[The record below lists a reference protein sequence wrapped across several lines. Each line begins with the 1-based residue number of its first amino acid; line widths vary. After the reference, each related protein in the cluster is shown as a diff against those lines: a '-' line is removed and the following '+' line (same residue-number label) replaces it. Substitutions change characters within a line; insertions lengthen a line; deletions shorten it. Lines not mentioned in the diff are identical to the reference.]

1 MDGLPTNGKCDTV
14 KHMSLEDLVKL
25 NGVATAVIDEVQ
37 YQPIIYAVPKEWVES
52 GKMLLEN
59 ATLFQPTLYQ
69 KIALLA
75 TQKGLQD
82 QQVQMRADLEMVKR
96 EMLKEF
102 EDLKKQDGSLKENIS
117 TALSGELST
126 ALQKIRDEYSKQ
138 QKENLRFLLITI
150 ASSAVLSAMVSGLF
164 LLLGG

>member
-1 MDGLPTNGKCDTV
+1 MNSKYENDTSMP
-14 KHMSLEDLVKL
+14 MSLEDLVKL
-25 NGVATAVIDEVQ
+25 NGAATAVLDEVQ

-59 ATLFQPTLYQ
+59 ATQFQPILYR
-69 KIALLA
+69 KIELLA
-75 TQKGLQD
+75 TRKGLQD
-82 QQVQMRADLEMVKR
+82 QQVQLRADLEMVKR

-102 EDLKKQDGSLKENIS
+102 ENLKKQDGSLKESIS
-117 TALSGELST
+117 SALSDELST

-138 QKENLRFLLITI
+138 QKENLRFLLITV
-150 ASSAVLSAMVSGLF
+150 ASSAVLSALVSGLF

>member
-1 MDGLPTNGKCDTV
+1 MNSKYENDTS
-14 KHMSLEDLVKL
+14 KPMSLENLVKL
-25 NGVATAVIDEVQ
+25 NGAATAVLDEVP

-59 ATLFQPTLYQ
+59 ATQFQPTLYQ
-69 KIALLA
+69 KIELLA

-82 QQVQMRADLEMVKR
+82 QQVQLKADLEVVKR

-102 EDLKKQDGSLKENIS
+102 EDLKKQDGSLKES
-117 TALSGELST
+117 FSSELST
-126 ALQKIRDEYSKQ
+126 QHSAAVKEIQDEYAKQ
-138 QKENLRFLLITI
+138 QKENLRFMVITM
-150 ASSAVLSAMVSGLF
+150 ASSVVLSALVSGLF